1 MPALSSNA
9 SGQGPEKAV
18 SGRDGRDYDTRS
30 DAQIA
35 ADREA
40 KGAGN
45 GQRLNLST
53 VAARNDYDNLG
64 NSFLDTLGNLIAGIF
79 GFSEINPDSY
89 APSTPGSADWGFDP
103 IGMGLGLAGSAVG
116 IPGLGTAYGA
126 LGDLTGGATSD
137 YGKINLGPRVFG
149 GGGAAPSTPAGAGA
163 VDRPSGSVQTS
174 NTPQREA
181 ERGTIRGPRQPA
193 PAGNTLLDVF
203 KTGFGQRLP
212 ASDLARA
219 FTGVG

>member
-64 NSFLDTLGNLIAGIF
+64 NSFLDTLGNLIA
-79 GFSEINPDSY
+79 D
-89 APSTPGSADWGFDP
+89 AHLHSA
-103 IGMGLGLAGSAVG
+103 
-116 IPGLGTAYGA
+116 
-126 LGDLTGGATSD
+126 
-137 YGKINLGPRVFG
+137 
-149 GGGAAPSTPAGAGA
+149 AAPEKRA
-163 VDRPSGSVQTS
+163 DRLL
-174 NTPQREA
+174 
-181 ERGTIRGPRQPA
+181 QPHRA
-193 PAGNTLLDVF
+193 A
-203 KTGFGQRLP
+203 
-212 ASDLARA
+212 AARPD
-219 FTGVG
+219 GR